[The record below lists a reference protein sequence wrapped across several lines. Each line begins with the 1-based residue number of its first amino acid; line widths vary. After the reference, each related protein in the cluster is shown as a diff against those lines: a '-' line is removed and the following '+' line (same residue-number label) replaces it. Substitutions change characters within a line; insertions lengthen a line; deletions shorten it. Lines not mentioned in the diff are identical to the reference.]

1 MSTPAQAKKR
11 IETLSRELER
21 HNYLYYVEAKPEI
34 TDRQFDELLKELEAL
49 EAQYPDLRLPDSP
62 TQRVGGAITKSFAQ
76 YTHQR
81 PMLSL
86 ANVYSIDEVREFDA
100 RVLKGL
106 GRANV
111 PYICQL
117 KIDGVAMSLH
127 YHNGILAHGVTRG
140 NGTTGDDITAN
151 IKTIRAIPL
160 RLSGTNIPP
169 KVEVR
174 GEVYMARKDFD
185 KLNAQRTELGE
196 PPLMNPRN
204 TTAGTLKLQDSA
216 EVARRPMGFIAYYL
230 DAGGAEPDS
239 DMACMQQLR
248 DWGLPTAA
256 QTKLCADIAEME
268 AYIEQWRDAREKLPY
283 DTDGIV
289 IKVDSL
295 REREELG
302 VTAKSPRW
310 AVAYKFAAEQA
321 ETILEEVTYQVG
333 RTGYITPVA
342 NLQPVLL
349 AGTTV
354 KRASLYN
361 YDEIDRLDLHQ
372 RDTVL
377 VEKSGEIIPKVIAV
391 VADKRTK
398 GSKKISPP
406 KHCPECGTQLE
417 QTEGEVGWY
426 CPNYNGCPPQVEGR
440 IEHFASK
447 RAMDING
454 LGEEIVR
461 QLVAAKLLRSPA
473 DLFDLRKEQLV
484 ALERFADK
492 SAQNLI
498 DGIAAAKAVPL
509 ERVLY
514 AIGIR
519 YVGEGVAEKLA
530 LHFGS
535 MDALMNAT
543 QEEINAVPAI
553 GERIAASV
561 RGWFGL
567 SENKQMIE
575 RLRTAGLQF
584 QAEQAEKL
592 SSKLA
597 GLKILISG
605 TFDEIG
611 RDELKDL
618 IAAHGGE
625 NAGGVSKN
633 VDYFL
638 VGDNVGP
645 AKLEKAQ
652 KIGLKQISLA
662 EFYKLLQ

>member
-11 IETLSRELER
+11 IEELSRELER

-49 EAQYPDLRLPDSP
+49 EAQYPDLRLPHSP
-62 TQRVGGAITKSFAQ
+62 TQRVGGAVTKTFAQ
-76 YTHQR
+76 FAHQR

-86 ANVYSIDEVREFDA
+86 ANAYSIEEIREFDA

-106 GRANV
+106 GRAQV

-127 YHNGILAHGVTRG
+127 YRDGVLTHGVTRG
-140 NGTTGDDITAN
+140 NGVVGDDITPN

-160 RLSGTNIPP
+160 RLRGKNIPP

-174 GEVYMARKDFD
+174 GEVYMTRIDFD
-185 KLNAQRTELGE
+185 KLNAQRAELGE

-204 TTAGTLKLQDSA
+204 TTAGTLKLQDST

-230 DAGGAEPDS
+230 DADGAEPDS
-239 DMACMQQLR
+239 DMACMHQLKE
-248 DWGLPTAA
+248 WGLPVAA
-256 QTKLCADIAEME
+256 QTKLCPDIA
-268 AYIEQWRDAREKLPY
+268 AIETFIEDWRDAREKLPY
-283 DTDGIV
+283 ETDGIV

-295 REREELG
+295 RERDELG

-310 AVAYKFAAEQA
+310 AVAFKYAAEQA
-321 ETILEEVTYQVG
+321 ETTLEEVTYQVG

-361 YDEIDRLDLHQ
+361 YDEIERLGLHKH
-372 RDTVL
+372 DTVL

-391 VADKRTK
+391 VADKRAK
-398 GSKKISPP
+398 GAKKISPP
-406 KHCPECGTQLE
+406 KNCPECNTQLV
-417 QTEGEVGWY
+417 QNEGEVGWY

-447 RAMDING
+447 HALDING
-454 LGEEIVR
+454 LGEEIVH
-461 QLVAAKLLRSPA
+461 QLVAAGLLRSPA
-473 DLFDLRKEQLV
+473 DLFDLKKEQLLQ
-484 ALERFADK
+484 LERFADK
-492 SAQNLI
+492 SAQNLL
-498 DGIAAAKAVPL
+498 DGIAAAKQIPM

-530 LHFGS
+530 QHFGS
-535 MDALMNAT
+535 IDALMDAT
-543 QEEINAVPAI
+543 QEQINAVPAI

-561 RGWFGL
+561 RAWFAQP
-567 SENKQMIE
+567 ENQTLIG
-575 RLRTAGLQF
+575 RLRAAGLQF
-584 QAEQAEKL
+584 KAQQAEKL

-605 TFDEIG
+605 TFAEIG
-611 RDELKDL
+611 RDELKAL
-618 IAAHGGE
+618 ITAHGGE

-638 VGDNVGP
+638 VGENVGP

-662 EFYKLLQ
+662 DFYKLLD